1 MNFELKINTPS
12 DVPVISNFSELK
24 EQLESTLADYS
35 NRVYTDA
42 TISEAKA
49 DRAKLNKLKKALND
63 ERIAR
68 EKAYLEPFMN
78 FKVQVKELTNMIEV
92 VSEEIGG
99 QIAIAEEARIEAK
112 YNDIKILFDEI
123 KSNYDCDF
131 ITLDSIFNSS
141 WDNKSVSMNEIAK
154 EITNIFEQAIK
165 DLATIKMLPNSYQIE
180 MAYKDGFN
188 LNDAIEEGNRIVEIQ
203 NRQTKSVADTVAT
216 EEKYQVAFKCE
227 VTRSQAL
234 ALKSYCDSIGI
245 KLIKV

>member
-1 MNFELKINTPS
+1 MNFELQIKTPN
-12 DVPVISNFSELK
+12 DVPIIGNFMELK
-24 EQLESTLADYS
+24 EQLENTLSDYS
-35 NRVYTDA
+35 NRVYTEE

-49 DRAKLNKLKKALND
+49 DRAKLNKLKKALTD

-68 EKAYLEPFMN
+68 EKAFVEPFLN
-78 FKVQVKELTNMIEV
+78 FKYQVKELCVMIDSVSDELGEQIYKQEEYRIARKHGEV
-92 VSEEIGG
+92 E
-99 QIAIAEEARIEAK
+99 
-112 YNDIKILFDEI
+112 ILFDEI

-165 DLATIKMLPNSYQIE
+165 DLATIKLLPNAYQIE

-203 NRQTKSVADTVAT
+203 NRQTKSVAETVAT